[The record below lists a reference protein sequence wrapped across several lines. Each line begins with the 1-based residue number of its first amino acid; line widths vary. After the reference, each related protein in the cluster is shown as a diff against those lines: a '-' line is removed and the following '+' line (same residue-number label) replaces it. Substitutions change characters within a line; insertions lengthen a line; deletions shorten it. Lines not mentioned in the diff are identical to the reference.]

1 MRTLEQALVAQAGPY
16 MVGAR
21 AKAIMAC
28 EVSKG
33 CEALILPQPVALEPT
48 FCPIDVPRDI
58 EIVPK
63 LPEIVYESVPALEEL
78 VRLQVWIS
86 PEQEFNWDRCEMFLK
101 QLRTVSHRVGL
112 EIAGNQKGIF
122 INLLCHRQDIP
133 VVTTSFD
140 GKIEK
145 CKLSLLQN
153 GLLSDVDLPWADIK
167 FRDYS
172 SSPPYFHL
180 LTQPEEL
187 HDSSYES
194 LVSGLAKIPSSS
206 LGICQ
211 VLFQPVSPDHK
222 WHDNVKIMTDFEYTA
237 KLLSNVD
244 FVQRYGQQVPSG
256 NLINMAGHVET
267 KAHNDK
273 PFFSTALRIG
283 VLGGDDSEPHLRSLA
298 VFSNL
303 FQHGGRSLRYITE
316 ADYVK
321 ILSPS
326 QIHQMFLLGLTYRPG
341 FLLNSCEL
349 ASLVHVPPLS
359 IFDQSDIEFDKLEP
373 LASLNYK
380 LSEGTPIGT
389 CNIAGRKHTV
399 CIPDDIRLC
408 HTHLIGKPRQG
419 KSTLEEHMIMDD
431 IKKGHGVAVLDP
443 HGDMVDRILSL
454 LPEEAIPRVVYFEPG
469 NFDWVPLWN
478 PLERIPGQDIGRMAD
493 DLIGVLKSVVEGW
506 GDRMENI
513 LRHSFFGLLHLSG
526 GSFLDVCDVLRYGSK
541 ESEEISK
548 LVLKVIQNELARQ
561 YWKYDLK
568 KYKADEFGPPRN
580 KLSKLLVSGTISLML
595 SQPHSAFNFRRIMDD
610 GMIFLANLSSNIGT
624 EVKKILGGFM
634 VAIIHMTALGRSEIA
649 RERRRPFHMYL
660 DEGYLFVTDSI
671 EDIITNT
678 PKYGVSLTIAHH
690 YMRQFK
696 TPQKMDALGSVG
708 TKIVFNVDAR
718 DGKYLCKDF
727 QKKVRVEDFLELGV
741 GDAIVCC
748 GTEITK
754 IKTLKPLEVP
764 EKNFREQIIAHSRA
778 KYCKPAVEVREII
791 KHRHKRSDQEFSPLA
806 SQLDETKE
814 GKTFKKRNYG
824 RL

>member
-1 MRTLEQALVAQAGPY
+1 M
-16 MVGAR
+16 
-21 AKAIMAC
+21 
-28 EVSKG
+28 
-33 CEALILPQPVALEPT
+33 
-48 FCPIDVPRDI
+48 
-58 EIVPK
+58 
-63 LPEIVYESVPALEEL
+63 
-78 VRLQVWIS
+78 
-86 PEQEFNWDRCEMFLK
+86 
-101 QLRTVSHRVGL
+101 
-112 EIAGNQKGIF
+112 
-122 INLLCHRQDIP
+122 
-133 VVTTSFD
+133 
-140 GKIEK
+140 
-145 CKLSLLQN
+145 
-153 GLLSDVDLPWADIK
+153 
-167 FRDYS
+167 
-172 SSPPYFHL
+172 
-180 LTQPEEL
+180 
-187 HDSSYES
+187 
-194 LVSGLAKIPSSS
+194 
-206 LGICQ
+206 
-211 VLFQPVSPDHK
+211 
-222 WHDNVKIMTDFEYTA
+222 DFEYVI
-237 KLLSNVD
+237 KLMSNIGV
-244 FVQRYGQQVPSG
+244 VQKYAQQAPSG
-256 NLINMAGHVET
+256 DLRNMAGQIET

-283 VLGGDDSEPHLRSLA
+283 VLGGDDSEVYLRSLA

-316 ADYVK
+316 ADYAK

-326 QIHQMFLLGLTYRPG
+326 QIRQMFLLGLTYRPG

-754 IKTLKPLEVP
+754 IKTLKPLEIP

-778 KYCKPAVEVREII
+778 KYCKPAAEVREII
-791 KHRHKRSDQEFSPLA
+791 KHRHKRSDQEFSPLV

-814 GKTFKKRNYG
+814 GKIFKKRNYG